1 MRTRTHFA
9 LLAVVLLLPIATL
22 AQKTAYGY
30 TMPPASSPAL
40 ISFNTDAPTSVT
52 TLGTYDR
59 AEPRSGAAVKGK
71 LYMMGIDDDFYS
83 WFYTLNLATGE
94 SETIRKL
101 GEITIPCDMTY
112 DYTTETMYSIANS
125 ETVDGVS
132 ALSIVDL
139 ETGRI
144 TCVAEDLGRSI
155 KAIAA
160 DARGQLY
167 VLSKEA
173 VLFKVNK
180 TTGEMTEIGE
190 TGVQLNAWFSFN
202 SMEFDR
208 KDGTLYLAAWNSE
221 EKSQLYTIDTT
232 TGSAMLVGYIGDGSH
247 TIALTIPYMPNDGNA
262 PDRVTEATITPDEE
276 GDLQAVLTWCNPTVD
291 YNGNPLQ
298 GNLNI
303 EITNTVTGEKAVLED
318 CQPGEA
324 MRHAVTV
331 SEPGMYLFSIVAVND
346 AGASLERT
354 VEGWIGNDV
363 PSAVINA
370 RATLNR
376 DRLMVNDLSWDAP
389 ETGTHGGHVDT
400 EGLRY
405 DVVRVNDGKVIAEDL
420 TTTSMSDTKLI
431 DELTRYSY
439 RIIAKNEQ
447 GTGETATTNDLV
459 NGPAVE
465 CPYVA
470 PFNSWEESGQYWTV
484 LDANDDKY
492 PFVWYSDFMNMFGQ
506 GGDKGFYI
514 YQKHDFLYAFDFI
527 ISPPIKFTEGHE
539 YKITATVSND
549 DIAGYREE
557 SFRFYTFTGYD
568 LDGALPLGNESFK
581 VKHPGEFRDYSIT
594 FTVQDDG
601 FGTGYDTF
609 PSFIA
614 LCCNSQYD
622 MGMFL
627 VSKIMIE
634 DLTPAPQPVNG
645 DVNGDG
651 NVNISDINMLIDM
664 ILSGKSRPNG
674 DVNGD
679 GSVNIADINAVIDI
693 ILAN

>member
-1 MRTRTHFA
+1 MRKYYFL
-9 LLAVVLLLPIATL
+9 LLAMAIASTAISAS
-22 AQKTAYGY
+22 AQQTVYGY
-30 TMPPASSPAL
+30 TMPPATSPSL
-40 ISFNTDAPTSVT
+40 ISFSTDNLSSVT
-52 TLGTYDR
+52 RLGSYSK

-83 WFYTLNLATGE
+83 WFYTMDLATGE
-94 SETIRKL
+94 SETIKKL
-101 GEITIPCDMTY
+101 GEITIPADMTY

-139 ETGRI
+139 GTGKI
-144 TCVAEDLGRSI
+144 TCVAEDLGRSV

-173 VLFKVNK
+173 ILFKVNK
-180 TTGEMTEIGE
+180 TTGEMTQIGR
-190 TGVQLNAWFSFN
+190 TGVDLSLWFGFN

-208 KDGTLYLAAWNSE
+208 KTGILYLAAWMSDE
-221 EKSQLYTIDTT
+221 TSQLYTIDTT
-232 TGSAMLVGYIGDGSH
+232 TAEATLVGCIGDGSH
-247 TIALTIPYMPNDGNA
+247 TIALTIPYAPDNGSA
-262 PDRVTEATITPDEE
+262 PDRVTEATLTADEE
-276 GDLQAVLTWCNPTVD
+276 GGLQAILTWVNPVND
-291 YNGNPLQ
+291 YNGNLLE
-298 GNLNI
+298 GTLSI
-303 EITNTVTGEKAVLED
+303 EIVNTVTGEKTVLED
-318 CQPGEA
+318 CQPGEV

-331 SEPGMYLFSIVAVND
+331 DEAGMYLFTIAAVNN
-346 AGASLERT
+346 AGTGLERT

-363 PSAVINA
+363 PSAVIDA
-370 RATLNR
+370 KVTLNR
-376 DRLMVNDLSWDAP
+376 NQLMVNDLSWTAP
-389 ETGTHGGHVDT
+389 ETGTHGGHVDKD
-400 EGLRY
+400 GLRY
-405 DVVRVNDGKVIAEDL
+405 DVIRVNDGKVIAENI
-420 TTTSMSDTKLI
+420 TATSLSDTKLI

-439 RIIAKNEQ
+439 QIVAKNEQ
-447 GTGETATTNDLV
+447 GVGETATTNDLV

-465 CPYVA
+465 CPYIA
-470 PFNSWEESGQYWTV
+470 PFNSWEESGQFWTV
-484 LDANDDKY
+484 LDGNDDKY
-492 PFVWYSDFMNMFGQ
+492 PFVWYSDYMNMFGQ

-514 YQKHDFLYAFDFI
+514 YQKNDVLYAYDFI

-568 LDGALPLGNESFK
+568 LAGALPLGNESFK

-594 FTVQDDG
+594 FKAEDDG

-622 MGMFL
+622 MGMLL
-627 VSKIMIE
+627 VSRMAIE
-634 DLTPAPQPVNG
+634 DITPAPQPITG

-651 NVNISDINMLIDM
+651 NVNISDINALIDM
-664 ILSGKSRPNG
+664 ILSGKSNPQG

-679 GSVNIADINAVIDI
+679 GSINIADINEVIDI
-693 ILAN
+693 ILGH